1 MGRERGGNAG
11 EDNGAVL
18 LEILGLTS
26 SFLILSASM
35 PQLLEVLRRGS
46 NGVSA
51 GSWSLF
57 MIASV
62 LWAVY
67 GWKVDSPST
76 LIGNIVAT
84 LAFSTLV
91 GALLAERLGRTKA
104 LAGVAVTVGSFAVTA
119 VLLPTT
125 VLAVVGVLF
134 GFSLSVPQLLTSW
147 RSRGLPSTVSQTAW
161 TMVVLGQVGWLL
173 YGLLRPEWPIFIMNV
188 VAGSISFCVLMLERA
203 KPSLPQDA
211 ETQVHV
217 HVR

>member
-1 MGRERGGNAG
+1 MSVPHGQ
-11 EDNGAVL
+11 EDNGQVL
-18 LEILGLTS
+18 LEILGLAS
-26 SFLILSASM
+26 SLLILGSSW
-35 PQLLEVLRRGS
+35 PQLIEVLRRGS

-67 GWKVDSPST
+67 GWQVDSPAT
-76 LIGNIVAT
+76 LVGNILAT

-91 GALLAERLGRTKA
+91 GALLTERLGRGKA
-104 LAGVAVTVGSFAVTA
+104 IGAVVATVAFFCLAGV
-119 VLLPTT
+119 LMPTP
-125 VLAVVGVLF
+125 VLAVVAVLL

-147 RSRGLPSTVSQTAW
+147 RSRGMPSTVSLTAW
-161 TMVVLGQVGWLL
+161 TMVVIGQVGWLI
-173 YGLLRPEWPIFIMNV
+173 YGLLRPELPIFIMNV

-211 ETQVHV
+211 APHV
-217 HVR
+217 HIRAR

>member
-1 MGRERGGNAG
+1 MR
-11 EDNGAVL
+11 VL
-18 LEILGLTS
+18 LEILGLAS

-67 GWKVDSPST
+67 GWKIDSPAT

-91 GALLAERLGRTKA
+91 GALLAERLGRVKA
-104 LAGVAVTVGSFAVTA
+104 LAAVVATVGVFCVLAV
-119 VLLPTT
+119 VLPTA

-147 RSRGLPSTVSQTAW
+147 RSRGLPSTVSLTAW

-188 VAGSISFCVLMLERA
+188 VAGSISFSVLMIEWR
-203 KPSLPQDA
+203 KPALPQDQA
-211 ETQVHV
+211 VLV
-217 HVR
+217 PVRVR

>member
-1 MGRERGGNAG
+1 M
-11 EDNGAVL
+11 L
-18 LEILGLTS
+18 LEILGLVS

-35 PQLLEVLRRGS
+35 PQLLEVLRRGG

-91 GALLAERLGRTKA
+91 GALLAERMGRTKA
-104 LAGVAVTVGSFAVTA
+104 FAAVVVIVGVFCVTA
-119 VLLPTT
+119 VLLPTPA
-125 VLAVVGVLF
+125 LAVVGVLF
-134 GFSLSVPQLLTSW
+134 GFSLSVPQLLASW
-147 RSRGLPSTVSQTAW
+147 RSRGFPSTVSTTAW
-161 TMVVLGQVGWLL
+161 TMVVIGQCGWLL

-188 VAGSISFCVLMLERA
+188 VAGTISFCVLMLERG

-211 ETQVHV
+211 EAHV
-217 HVR
+217 HVKVR